1 MPTVTATGGDPTFGD
16 IDDYTYEGGTL
27 IIDFVNQ
34 TSKKMIWRGVAQGVL
49 PDDWQSKEMEQL
61 LRDAVAK
68 ILETFR
74 PKNDDQH
81 QKQ

>member
-1 MPTVTATGGDPTFGD
+1 
-16 IDDYTYEGGTL
+16 
-27 IIDFVNQ
+27 
-34 TSKKMIWRGVAQGVL
+34 MIWRGVAQGVL